1 MFSIKKISIFG
12 LIFIT
17 FLGSIQYIFLSAVPE
32 SVSSFAFM
40 FITNLVGF
48 VILGISS
55 IKVIKF
61 IKRRTYLKGFLL
73 ALELTG
79 FNFFMILGSKNMD
92 SVIISSVVSIYFIFV
107 TPLLLI
113 FKKSI
118 NFFSSIASVIA
129 VLALLLM
136 FGTDTSI
143 LLKSTN
149 IIYLL
154 LADVF
159 FALYV
164 VSISIWGEN
173 ENPTQL
179 TLTQILASLLVAVI
193 GFAFELFAG
202 KASFSLPTDF
212 KFWITVAFIGIFIRA
227 VYGIL
232 QMKCQKHTSALTASL
247 IFSTEIIM
255 TMIMNPI
262 LSRIMGTEYAP
273 ATIFQ
278 IIGAVLLIISIL
290 LVDEEIMKKLGYT
303 DINVKTIVDKDGNIV
318 KKSSV
323 SRKMI
328 FLTMTLSMVIQIL
341 SVVISLSAIGHIRV
355 VTIANSTK
363 LGEETANISSDA
375 LKAELET
382 ELINTANDKATLAQT
397 KLLEYASQVNFVASY
412 AKTLYSNPNAYPKKE
427 VMYPLKK
434 NGGKWTMQRILASN
448 SITYKSLENECS
460 LLGNMEEVFRP
471 IVKSNSN
478 ISTIYLGTK
487 SGLLLSYDPSS
498 DIASD
503 KDIDEEL
510 YYEYRKSTWYNLSQ
524 ELLKN
529 GKTFAFT
536 ETYQDS
542 YGRGLTITCLAPISD
557 KNGNFIGCVAT
568 DILMED
574 LNKTI
579 VSEGIKEPSFAT
591 LIDNKG
597 NIIAH
602 KDLDPNSD
610 KTFNIKEKNQQNK
623 LYEASEVIL
632 RKKTGITKIG
642 IGDDAYYIAYSE
654 IPSTD
659 WILCMASP
667 LNEVVKPAIA
677 IHEKI
682 SKNTSTIIGSVV
694 NVTFLVIQICIVIS
708 ALIFLIISLLVGK
721 FTKKIIDP
729 LKKLEQDVNR
739 ISQGNLSLRTLVKTD
754 DEIGNLAI
762 SFNDMAESLQKY
774 ITDLKEAT
782 AKEER
787 IASELNVAT
796 RIQASS
802 LPTEYPNCDEYEI
815 FATMTPA
822 KEVGGDFYDFFKI
835 DDTHLGLVIADVSG
849 KGVPAALFMMI
860 SKTLVKT
867 QCKLNTT
874 LSPAQILTTV
884 NNQLCEH
891 NSEDMFVSV
900 WLGIFD
906 ITTGILTASNAGHEF
921 PAIRHTNSNFEL
933 FEDKHGFVLGGMPEM
948 KYKEYKIELQKG
960 DRLFVY
966 TDGVAEA
973 NNINNELYG
982 TDRMI
987 KALNKYKD
995 NNLKDLLKNMRVD
1008 IDSFVKE
1015 APQFDDITM
1024 LCMEY
1029 RGYNK

>member
-1 MFSIKKISIFG
+1 MLSIKKISIFG

-179 TLTQILASLLVAVI
+179 TLTQILSSLLVATI
-193 GFAFELFAG
+193 GFGVELFAG
-202 KASFSLPTDF
+202 KATFSLPTDF

-278 IIGAVLLIISIL
+278 VIGAVLLIISIL
-290 LVDEEIMKKLGYT
+290 LVDEETMKKLGYK
-303 DINVKTIVDKDGNIV
+303 DINVKTIVDKDGNVI

-341 SVVISLSAIGHIRV
+341 SVVISLSAIGHIRI
-355 VTIANSTK
+355 VTIENSTK
-363 LGEETANISSDA
+363 LGEETANISSEA
-375 LKAELET
+375 LKTELET
-382 ELINTANDKATLAQT
+382 ELINTANEKGALAQT
-397 KLLEYASQVNFVASY
+397 KLLEYASQVNFAASY
-412 AKTLYSNPNAYPKKE
+412 ARTLYSNPNSYPKKE

-434 NGGKWTMQRILASN
+434 NGGKWTMQRVLADE
-448 SITYKSLENECS
+448 SIKYDSIKNECS
-460 LLGNMEEVFRP
+460 LFGGMEDVFKP
-471 IVKSNSN
+471 IIKSNSN
-478 ISTIYLGTK
+478 ISTIYMGTED
-487 SGLLLSYDPSS
+487 GILLSYDIYS
-498 DIASD
+498 DTASE
-503 KDIDEEL
+503 KEEEL
-510 YYEYRKSTWYNLSQ
+510 YYEYRKASWYTLAKD
-524 ELLKN
+524 LHKN

-557 KNGNFIGCVAT
+557 KNGNFIGCVAA
-568 DILMED
+568 DILMKD
-574 LNKTI
+574 LNRTI

-602 KDLDPNSD
+602 KDIDPNSE
-610 KTFNIKEKNQQNK
+610 KTFNIKENNNQNK

-642 IGDDAYYIAYSE
+642 IGDNAYYIAYAE
-654 IPSTD
+654 IPSTN

-694 NVTFLVIQICIVIS
+694 NVTFLVIQVCIVIS
-708 ALIFLIISLLVGK
+708 ALIFLVISLLVGK

-754 DEIGNLAI
+754 DEIGNLAL

-796 RIQASS
+796 KIQVSS
-802 LPTEYPNCDEYEI
+802 LPSEYPNCDEYEI
-815 FATMTPA
+815 FATMNPA

-860 SKTLVKT
+860 SKTLVET

-874 LSPAQILTTV
+874 LSPGQILTTV

-906 ITTGILTASNAGHEF
+906 ITTGSLTASNAGHEF
-921 PAIRHTNSNFEL
+921 PAIKRANGNFEI

-948 KYKEYKIELQKG
+948 KYKEYKLELQKG

-982 TDRMI
+982 TDRMVT
-987 KALNKYKD
+987 ALNKYKD
-995 NNLKDLLKNMRVD
+995 NNLQDLLKNMRVD
-1008 IDSFVKE
+1008 IDEFVKE

-1029 RGYNK
+1029 RGYNA